1 METQQ
6 KVSIQKNESWIGE
19 KMKVLV
25 DGVNAEI
32 DLLLQGRSEYQG
44 PEVDGLVY
52 INEVTARPGSFHN
65 VDISKAYEYDLIG
78 RIV

>member
-1 METQQ
+1 
-6 KVSIQKNESWIGE
+6 
-19 KMKVLV
+19 MKVLV
-25 DGVNAEI
+25 DGVSAES

-52 INEVTARPGSFHN
+52 INEGTARQITFHT
-65 VDISKAYEYDLIG
+65 VEISKAYEYDLIG

>member
-1 METQQ
+1 MEAQQ

-25 DGVNAEI
+25 DGVSAES

-52 INEVTARPGSFHN
+52 INEGTARPGTFHT
-65 VDISKAYEYDLIG
+65 VEISKAYKYDLIG

>member
-1 METQQ
+1 MEAQQ

-25 DGVNAEI
+25 DGVSAES
-32 DLLLQGRSEYQG
+32 DLPLQGRSEYQG

-52 INEVTARPGSFHN
+52 IKELTARQGSFHN
-65 VDISKAYEYDLIG
+65 IDI
-78 RIV
+78 